1 MRAVDDPSEWWK
13 ALQARL
19 RLPKDWRARWPN
31 AALLLAFSI
40 VAGFVIS
47 PGLSGQQIPELKQ
60 GDVGRPF
67 RGAPNGFK
75 ATRDYD
81 IVHGAMTETRR
92 QEARAAVHTVYDF
105 NPQVAREVRAAIK
118 DAFAEMREASA
129 LPPDEPQA
137 RKRRTTEAL
146 AQEKAD
152 VDARI
157 RAARPR
163 FQERLFG
170 RTTEPPLDDDDF
182 EALLAARFAGPLE
195 QAALSLVDHT
205 YQGSAPAQALVA
217 SSREE
222 LNREGHTG
230 IVVRD
235 LAGFSEQVYQV
246 AAPVV
251 LDVREAQA
259 ELDRF
264 ASVPINVLP
273 DQSVLLRRAVLRL
286 VKRQVR
292 PNLTINLAETN
303 VRRQRAADQV
313 KEAVIPIRKGQKVIG
328 DGELIS
334 ETHLVIVSGMRAQTQ
349 QMDRF
354 GLDLGAMG
362 LVALLA
368 FASFSYHRS
377 AFRRFRPTRRDA
389 LLLGT
394 SLWAMLVLIRL
405 GVGVA
410 DAIQDKYA
418 DIPIEALYACIPVA
432 AGAMLVRFILS
443 ESAALFFAVVLS
455 SLAGIMM
462 GNSLSFGIYAIVGSL
477 VAAERIPR
485 AKDRVGIFRAGVET
499 GVANALAVLVLAL
512 AEGKGF
518 SGDTAVSA
526 AFALVGTSLGLPM
539 VVMAATPLIEA
550 AFGYASDIKL
560 LELANLN
567 HPALKELIVQAPGTY
582 HHSIILGTMVENA
595 AEAIGANP
603 LLARSCA
610 YYHDIGKG
618 KNPLYFGEN
627 QKGDNKHEAL
637 APAMSAVIIK
647 RHVTEGM
654 EMARQY
660 RLPKAVADAIPQ
672 HHGTRLVGFFYHKAV
687 KEQEGKEN
695 PVPVDESV
703 YRYAGPKPQFKE
715 SALVMIADA
724 VEASSRAMPEPT
736 TSRLQAQVQKI
747 INMIFAEGQLDECDL
762 TLKDLTLI
770 AQSFLH
776 TLEGIYHARPQYP
789 AGALGPGARA
799 AGPVAMAP
807 GTPATPQ
814 SPMPAATSVSPAAAA
829 SPKKSAGA

>member
-1 MRAVDDPSEWWK
+1 M
-13 ALQARL
+13 LGRL
-19 RLPKDWRARWPN
+19 RLPDDWRARWPN
-31 AALLLAFSI
+31 AALLVVFSV

-47 PGLSGQQIPELKQ
+47 PGLSGQQIPDLKPEE
-60 GDVGRPF
+60 VGRPF
-67 RGAPNGFK
+67 RSAPNGFK
-75 ATRDYD
+75 ATRDYEIAD
-81 IVHGAMTETRR
+81 NALTETHR
-92 QEARAAVHTVYDF
+92 QEARAAVPTVYDY

-118 DAFAEMREASA
+118 EAFGTMREASA
-129 LPPDEPQA
+129 PARDEGQP
-137 RKRRTTEAL
+137 RKRRSAEA
-146 AQEKAD
+146 EKAEL
-152 VDARI
+152 DALM
-157 RAARPR
+157 RAERPR

-170 RTTEPPLDDDDF
+170 RTTEPTLDDVDF
-182 EALLAARFAGPLE
+182 EALVSARFAPQLE
-195 QAALSLVDHT
+195 QAALSLVDHA
-205 YQGSAPAQALVA
+205 YQAQTLVA

-222 LNREGHTG
+222 LTREGTNG
-230 IVVRD
+230 VAVRD
-235 LAGFSEQVYQV
+235 LAGFSEQVHPV
-246 AAPVV
+246 NAPGVM
-251 LDVREAQA
+251 DVREAQVD
-259 ELDRF
+259 LDRF
-264 ASVPINVLP
+264 AVPANVLP
-273 DQSVLLRRAVLRL
+273 DQPGLLRQAVLRL

-292 PNLTINLAETN
+292 PNLTINLAETTE
-303 VRRQRAADQV
+303 RRQRAAASV
-313 KEAVIPIRKGQKVIG
+313 KESVIQIRKGQKVIG
-328 DGELIS
+328 DGELITES
-334 ETHLVIVSGMRAQTQ
+334 HLVILSGMRAQTQ
-349 QMDRF
+349 QLDRF
-354 GLDLGAMG
+354 SLELGATG

-368 FASFSYHRS
+368 FSSFAFHRS

-389 LLLGT
+389 VLMAT
-394 SLWAMLVLIRL
+394 TLWAMLALIRL
-405 GVGVA
+405 GVSVA
-410 DAIQDKYA
+410 DAIQDKYG

-462 GNSLSFGIYAIVGSL
+462 GNSLAFGIYAMVGSL

-499 GVANALAVLVLAL
+499 GVANALTVMVLAL

-518 SGDTAVSA
+518 STDTVLSA
-526 AFALVGTSLGLPM
+526 SFALVGTSLGLPM

-595 AEAIGANP
+595 AETIGANP

-618 KNPLYFGEN
+618 KNPLFFGEN
-627 QKGDNKHEAL
+627 QKGDNRHESL

-672 HHGTRLVGFFYHKAV
+672 HHGTRLVGYFYHKAV

-695 PVPVDESV
+695 PIPVDEGV

-715 SALVMIADA
+715 TALVMIADA
-724 VEASSRAMPEPT
+724 VEASCRAMPEPT
-736 TSRLQAQVQKI
+736 TPRLQAQVQKI
-747 INMIFAEGQLDECDL
+747 INLIFAEGQLDECDL

-799 AGPVAMAP
+799 QGPVAMP
-807 GTPATPQ
+807 GAGPTGATPQ
-814 SPMPAATSVSPAAAA
+814 QPMPAAPP

>member
-1 MRAVDDPSEWWK
+1 VRAVDDPSRW
-13 ALQARL
+13 LQALLARL
-19 RLPKDWRARWPN
+19 QVPPDWRTRWPN
-31 AALLLAFSI
+31 AALLVAFSV

-47 PGLSGQQIPELKQ
+47 PGLSGQQIPELKAEE
-60 GDVGRPF
+60 VGRPF
-67 RGAPNGFK
+67 RSAPNGFK
-75 ATRDYD
+75 ATRDYEIAD
-81 IVHGAMTETRR
+81 NALTEQHR
-92 QEARAAVHTVYDF
+92 QEARTAVPTVYDY
-105 NPQVAREVRAAIK
+105 NPQVAREVRLAIK
-118 DAFAEMREASA
+118 EAFAEMREASA
-129 LPPDEPQA
+129 APVDEVQPK
-137 RKRRTTEAL
+137 KRHSAEA
-146 AQEKAD
+146 EKAE
-152 VDARI
+152 VDARM
-157 RAARPR
+157 RAGRPR

-170 RTTEPPLDDDDF
+170 RTTEPPLDDVDF
-182 EALLAARFAGPLE
+182 EALVSARFSPPLE
-195 QAALSLVDHT
+195 QAALSLVDHA
-205 YQGSAPAQALVA
+205 YQAQTLVS

-222 LNREGHTG
+222 LNREGAHG
-230 IVVRD
+230 IAVRD
-235 LAGFSEQVYQV
+235 LAGFSEQVHPV
-246 AAPVV
+246 NAPSVM
-251 LDVREAQA
+251 DVREAQA
-259 ELDRF
+259 DLDRF
-264 ASVPINVLP
+264 AVPANVLP
-273 DQSVLLRRAVLRL
+273 DQPGLLRQAVLRL

-292 PNLTINLAETN
+292 PNLTINLAETTA
-303 VRRQRAADQV
+303 RRQRAADSV
-313 KEAVIPIRKGQKVIG
+313 KEAVIQIRKGQKVIG
-328 DGELIS
+328 DGELIT
-334 ETHLVIVSGMRAQTQ
+334 ENHLVILSGMRAQTQ
-349 QMDRF
+349 QLDRF
-354 GLDLGAMG
+354 GLELGAMG
-362 LVALLA
+362 LVAVLA
-368 FASFSYHRS
+368 FASFAFNRS

-389 LLLGT
+389 VFLGT
-394 SLWAMLVLIRL
+394 TLWAMLALIRL

-410 DAIQDKYA
+410 DAIQDKYG
-418 DIPIEALYACIPVA
+418 DIPIEALYACVPVA

-443 ESAALFFAVVLS
+443 ESAALFFTVVIS
-455 SLAGIMM
+455 ALAGIMM
-462 GNSLSFGIYAIVGSL
+462 GNSLAFGIYAMVGSL
-477 VAAERIPR
+477 VASERIPR

-499 GVANALAVLVLAL
+499 GAINALTVLVLAL

-518 SGDTAVSA
+518 SADTVLSS
-526 AFALVGTSLGLPM
+526 AFALVGTSVGLPM
-539 VVMAATPLIEA
+539 VVMAATPMIEA

-582 HHSIILGTMVENA
+582 HHSIILGTLVENA

-627 QKGDNKHEAL
+627 QKGENKHETL

-672 HHGTRLVGFFYHKAV
+672 HHGTRLVGYFFHKAV

-724 VEASSRAMPEPT
+724 VEASCRAMPEPT
-736 TSRLQAQVQKI
+736 TPRLQSQVQKI
-747 INMIFAEGQLDECDL
+747 INLIFAEGQLDECDL

-799 AGPVAMAP
+799 QGPVAMAAP
-807 GTPATPQ
+807 PTGATPQ
-814 SPMPAATSVSPAAAA
+814 QPMPAAS

>member
-1 MRAVDDPSEWWK
+1 M
-13 ALQARL
+13 LARL
-19 RLPKDWRARWPN
+19 KLPPDWRTRWPN
-31 AALLLAFSI
+31 AALLVAFSV

-47 PGLSGQQIPELKQ
+47 PGLSGQQIPELKPEE
-60 GDVGRPF
+60 VGRPF
-67 RGAPNGFK
+67 RSAPNGFK
-75 ATRDYD
+75 ATRDYEIAD
-81 IVHGAMTETRR
+81 NALTEQHR
-92 QEARAAVHTVYDF
+92 QEARTAVPTVYDY
-105 NPQVAREVRAAIK
+105 NPQVAREVRLAIK
-118 DAFAEMREASA
+118 EAFAEMREASA
-129 LPPDEPQA
+129 APVDEGQPK
-137 RKRRTTEAL
+137 KRHSAEA
-146 AQEKAD
+146 EKAE
-152 VDARI
+152 VDARM
-157 RAARPR
+157 RAGRPR

-170 RTTEPPLDDDDF
+170 RTTEPPLDDVDF
-182 EALLAARFAGPLE
+182 EALVSARFSPPLE
-195 QAALSLVDHT
+195 QAALSLVDHA
-205 YQGSAPAQALVA
+205 YQAQTLVA

-222 LNREGHTG
+222 LNREGTHG
-230 IVVRD
+230 IAVRD
-235 LAGFSEQVYQV
+235 LAGFSEQEHPVN
-246 AAPVV
+246 APSVM
-251 LDVREAQA
+251 DVREAQVD
-259 ELDRF
+259 LDRF
-264 ASVPINVLP
+264 AVPANVLP
-273 DQSVLLRRAVLRL
+273 DQPGLLRQAVLRL
-286 VKRQVR
+286 VKRQLR
-292 PNLTINLAETN
+292 PNLTINLAETTA
-303 VRRQRAADQV
+303 RRQRAADSV

-328 DGELIS
+328 DGELIT
-334 ETHLVIVSGMRAQTQ
+334 ETHLVILSGMRAQTQ
-349 QMDRF
+349 QLDRF
-354 GLDLGAMG
+354 GLELGAMG
-362 LVALLA
+362 LVAVLA
-368 FASFSYHRS
+368 FASFAFNRS

-389 LLLGT
+389 VFLGT
-394 SLWAMLVLIRL
+394 TLWAMLALIRL
-405 GVGVA
+405 GVNVA
-410 DAIQDKYA
+410 DAIQDRYA
-418 DIPIEALYACIPVA
+418 DIPIEALYAVIPVA

-443 ESAALFFAVVLS
+443 DSAALFFTVVIS
-455 SLAGIMM
+455 ALAGIMM
-462 GNSLSFGIYAIVGSL
+462 GSSLAFGIYAMVGSL
-477 VAAERIPR
+477 VASERIPR

-499 GVANALAVLVLAL
+499 GVVNALTVLVLAL

-518 SGDTAVSA
+518 SGDTVLSA
-526 AFALVGTSLGLPM
+526 AFALVGTSVGLPM
-539 VVMAATPLIEA
+539 VVMAATPMIEA

-582 HHSIILGTMVENA
+582 HHSIILGTLVENA

-627 QKGDNKHEAL
+627 QKGENKHEAL

-672 HHGTRLVGFFYHKAV
+672 HHGTRLVGYFFHKAV

-724 VEASSRAMPEPT
+724 VEASCRAMPEPT
-736 TSRLQAQVQKI
+736 TPRLQTQVQKI
-747 INMIFAEGQLDECDL
+747 INLIFAEGQLDECDL

-799 AGPVAMAP
+799 QGPVAMANP
-807 GTPATPQ
+807 VPAAGATPPQ
-814 SPMPAATSVSPAAAA
+814 PMPAAAS